1 MRQDQDRV
9 HDSRRFRLERV
20 FAGRRHRAALVELTR
35 GLAAAERDV
44 PTTVE
49 QVRPRFV
56 EPRVGSDTWRQ
67 WEEVAL
73 EVGHIGRLYLRIPCM
88 AVYPSL
94 ATCRKQTAII
104 RKQDCYSNSIYW
116 VVRKKIHTTMNTIAH
131 IHANTQTHTYKQIRL
146 TSRLQFQTH
155 MLYLMHAHPALS
167 FSRHNPHDMS
177 GAYSPS
183 NVII

>member
-35 GLAAAERDV
+35 GLAAAAERDV

-73 EVGHIGRLYLRIPCM
+73 EVGHIGRLYLRIPYM

-104 RKQDCYSNSIYW
+104 RKQDCYIQYILSCAQENSYSYEHD
-116 VVRKKIHTTMNTIAH
+116 RTHSREHTNAHLQTKIEWLRACN
-131 IHANTQTHTYKQIRL
+131 
-146 TSRLQFQTH
+146 
-155 MLYLMHAHPALS
+155 
-167 FSRHNPHDMS
+167 SRHTCFTSCTLTQLCLFH
-177 GAYSPS
+177 
-183 NVII
+183 VIIRMICLALIVLQM